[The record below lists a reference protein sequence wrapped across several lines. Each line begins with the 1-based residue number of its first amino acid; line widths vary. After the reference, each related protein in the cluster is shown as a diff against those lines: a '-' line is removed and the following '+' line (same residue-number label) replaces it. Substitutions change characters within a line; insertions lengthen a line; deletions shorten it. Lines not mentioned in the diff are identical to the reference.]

1 MRTTNRLL
9 VLGIVLVLL
18 SGSLVSTN
26 QSSAVELDWQ
36 TSIERLVEQQEE
48 DLENFVLRLQE
59 AGEDV
64 LAEKQGELR
73 RAQNQE
79 LRSEAKALQAQK
91 EEKLQQLQVELRD
104 EVLRQQLQLMLV
116 NLDAGEQEAR
126 FKVIAQLQDQLTATQ
141 SEVEEE
147 LQEQLQRLEADY
159 EERSQKEMANLRA
172 EVERAMDD
180 ELTGF
185 RFELMQELEEKVAE
199 LGPRSRSEMANR

>member
-64 LAEKQGELR
+64 LSEKQGELR